1 MMYEFGTFFGGN
13 LDASPKIVLDFGML
27 GQAYVTI
34 GWFTCNN
41 VFFWGR
47 ENLKLLKE
55 REYEKTMTIV
65 FWIKKIDIT
74 LFIFF
79 PNA

>member
-1 MMYEFGTFFGGN
+1 MMYEFG
-13 LDASPKIVLDFGML
+13 ASPKIVLEFRML

-34 GWFTCNN
+34 GWFTCDT

-55 REYEKTMTIV
+55 KE
-65 FWIKKIDIT
+65 
-74 LFIFF
+74 
-79 PNA
+79 